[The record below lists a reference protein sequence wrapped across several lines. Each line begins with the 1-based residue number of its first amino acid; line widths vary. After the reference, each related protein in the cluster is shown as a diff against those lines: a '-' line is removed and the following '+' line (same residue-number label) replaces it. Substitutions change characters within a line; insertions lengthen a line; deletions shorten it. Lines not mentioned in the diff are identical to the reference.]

1 MKMSV
6 DCAEELRQLTGKLD
20 DLNCLLLTIHD
31 AMHRNAFDA
40 EFYSHSVFIAYE
52 YLDKVIQELEQLN
65 QITAADEDEE
75 DENENDETEDI

>member
-6 DCAEELRQLTGKLD
+6 ECAEELGQLTGKLD
-20 DLNCLLLTIHD
+20 DLNCLLLTIYD

-40 EFYSHSVFIAYE
+40 RFYSHSVFIAYE
-52 YLDKVIQELEQLN
+52 YLDKVIQELERLN

>member
-6 DCAEELRQLTGKLD
+6 DCADQLGQLTGKLD
-20 DLNCLLLTIHD
+20 DLNCLLLTIYD
-31 AMHRNAFDA
+31 AMYGNAFDA
-40 EFYSHSVFIAYE
+40 RFYSHSVFIAYE
-52 YLDKVIQELEQLN
+52 YLDKVIQELERLN

>member
-6 DCAEELRQLTGKLD
+6 DCAEELGRLTGKLD
-20 DLNCLLLTIHD
+20 DLNCLLLMIHD

-52 YLDKVIQELEQLN
+52 YLDKIIQELDQLN
-65 QITAADEDEE
+65 PLTAADEE